1 MGMQGHLAIEQAI
14 VPSITGLGY
23 IFVGLELHPQ
33 GRGKSLIR
41 LYIDKSGGVTIDD
54 CAIVAR
60 QVNALLGV
68 ESPIQGDY
76 TLEVSSPGMDR
87 RLFTK
92 AQFEE
97 QLGKLVAIKLL
108 APRGDRRNF
117 KGRLRNVAEDEVV
130 IELEDSSLTFTFAE
144 MAEAR
149 LVPEW

>member
-1 MGMQGHLAIEQAI
+1 MQGHLALEQVI
-14 VPSITGLGY
+14 SPSVEGMGY
-23 IFVGLELHPQ
+23 IYFGLELHPQ

-41 LYIDKSGGVTIDD
+41 LYIDKPGGVTIDD
-54 CAIVAR
+54 CALVSR

-68 ESPIQGDY
+68 ETPIQGDY

-92 AQFEE
+92 AHFEE
-97 QLGKLVAIKLL
+97 QLGKLVAIRLL

-117 KGRLRNVAEDEVV
+117 KGRLHSVGEDEVV
-130 IELEDSSLTFTFAE
+130 IKLEDSLMTFTFAE
-144 MAEAR
+144 MTEAR